1 MRKITLFLLL
11 FSAIL
16 TYGQTTTINFD
27 DDANWIPSPD
37 GGITSYQ
44 DNHVYA
50 EGVFSATAV
59 DALRQGNGD
68 QDGFPGALGEF
79 SWRLRNNNLTSWTA
93 TIASGGVD
101 VFSVAVRRWDNSPS
115 PNFNLEYS
123 INGGENWVFVDLID
137 NASLNEASDWVTF
150 SGTIQS
156 DADDILV
163 RIIPNASGERIM
175 VDDFAWSGF
184 SASPTIPTTV
194 APTPAEDEANV
205 ISLFSDAYT
214 DITVDTWLTPW
225 SAAQQADVL
234 VDGNDVK
241 LYSNLDFAG
250 IETVANPID
259 ASEMD
264 TFHMDVWSPDATTFR
279 VKLVDLGA
287 GPVEGEIAFN
297 IPQGEWVSLDIP
309 LEDFANPDLVTGPLL
324 TVRNSIQQLII
335 SGLPVGAVT
344 AYVDNI
350 YFCQEPA
357 AGDCGVTGT
366 YDYTNG
372 SSLEN
377 SIQSFTADNPGDF
390 ITLNFAVG
398 STESCCDDWF
408 INNAADGT
416 GVTIAS
422 GSGSIVGEYTSTT
435 GEISFYVESDG
446 SVTGTT
452 FEYSVSCSAAPDCV
466 APFNLSSVSA
476 GVDTIDIEWIGSDSA
491 NDYEVIYSDVVG
503 FDPLTAGESFVVA
516 GTESSATIENLT
528 ENTAYEV
535 YVVSLCND
543 NEEAISELL
552 SAQTV
557 IAGATCEAAIEIS
570 ALPYNT
576 VDSTSN
582 YGDNYSGAPGS
593 DCGSTFSYLNGDDVV
608 YSYTAAN
615 DGTLLVSLT
624 ELSETYAG
632 IFVYES
638 CEDIGEACVGADT
651 NGFSSEDLELLL
663 NVVSGQEYIF
673 VISTWASPQST
684 DYTLNIDELLCSPVT
699 DLALDTVNSDSASF
713 NWSAASGESGGYEYI
728 LMLAGE
734 EPGVD
739 DSVQED
745 VTAAGATSLS
755 FTSLDSNTSYD
766 LYLRTLCSGS
776 ESDYVDVSFTTN
788 CEVASLNY
796 AEDFEDFLNPCWQQA
811 TGTAAGPDSFGF
823 SSWSGEASPQFG
835 SQAARYNMYTN
846 TTAQWML
853 SQTID
858 LGAGSPDNV
867 MNFDIAATVWNS
879 TAATTFGPE
888 DEVAAMIST
897 DGGATWVEL
906 ISFSAGS
913 TPSNTGQNE
922 SIDLSSYSGE
932 VQFGFYAISSP
943 ETSSDHWVYIDNFYV
958 GTPPPTIVSV
968 GNPALDS
975 YCYDDSEFEEW
986 RFDSDD
992 GSALV
997 IVFEAGSVESS
1008 FSGTWDDLIIY
1019 DGVDNTGT
1027 VLFNS
1032 DVDGNE
1038 LTGLSFTA
1046 QSGSIYMTLDS
1057 DGSVSCQSSPN
1068 IETIEFGV
1076 YVEGD
1081 EPQPAFANVQVIHN
1095 SPDPAAASV
1104 DVYLNG
1110 ALLPALT
1117 GVDFRT
1123 ATSFL
1128 EAPAGVDIVVDVVPA
1143 GADLSTSVFTE
1154 TFNLAEDENYIIVAN
1169 GVLDTS
1175 GFVTDNAFELTVYA
1189 GAQTAAL
1196 DPAQVDVLVHH
1207 GSPDAPAVDVNESTA
1222 GNLVSNIAYPEFQGY
1237 LNLAVAD
1244 YTLEIAAA
1252 GTPEALVA
1260 YSAPLATLGGFEG
1273 AAITVVAS
1281 GFLGDDA
1288 SMDNGF
1294 GLWVATAAGG
1304 ALVELPLVEQE
1315 PAPMD
1320 PAPTPTE
1327 AEADVI
1333 SLFSEAYTDVSV
1345 DTWLTPWSSANLEDI
1360 QIQGNDTKLYT
1371 NLDFAGIE
1379 TVANPID
1386 ATDMDFFHIDVWSPN
1401 ATTFRVKLVDLGNGA
1416 TEGELAFDIAQEEW
1430 VSLQIPLADFADA
1443 TLVTDPNNLLTVRN
1457 SIQQL
1462 IISGLPVGDVTAYVD
1477 NVYFSSDAV
1486 VSTIDFDSANFS
1498 YYPNPV
1504 KTSITIDA
1512 TNNVE
1517 EIEVFNMLGQRVIT
1531 QRPNQTNPRLE
1542 MGNLEAGVYL
1552 MKVSINGASKTFQV
1566 IKE

>member
-1 MRKITLFLLL
+1 QFGQWPGSTFTPNPALADGETAQNITTAGWAGEY
-11 FSAIL
+11 SKVNVVDGE
-16 TYGQTTTINFD
+16 TY
-27 DDANWIPSPD
+27 
-37 GGITSYQ
+37 
-44 DNHVYA
+44 
-50 EGVFSATAV
+50 VFS
-59 DALRQGNGD
+59 G
-68 QDGFPGALGEF
+68 
-79 SWRLRNNNLTSWTA
+79 
-93 TIASGGVD
+93 
-101 VFSVAVRRWDNSPS
+101 SVATDFYTIS
-115 PNFNLEYS
+115 
-123 INGGENWVFVDLID
+123 
-137 NASLNEASDWVTF
+137 NED
-150 SGTIQS
+150 GDTI
-156 DADDILV
+156 
-163 RIIPNASGERIM
+163 
-175 VDDFAWSGF
+175 FTSGF
-184 SASPTIPTTV
+184 NEV
-194 APTPAEDEANV
+194 
-205 ISLFSDAYT
+205 
-214 DITVDTWLTPW
+214 
-225 SAAQQADVL
+225 
-234 VDGNDVK
+234 
-241 LYSNLDFAG
+241 
-250 IETVANPID
+250 
-259 ASEMD
+259 
-264 TFHMDVWSPDATTFR
+264 
-279 VKLVDLGA
+279 
-287 GPVEGEIAFN
+287 
-297 IPQGEWVSLDIP
+297 EWVSNADQVIRFWTHTGDDCGFEQSSRTRRVTVGIPPGCLLDQFGQWPGSTFTPNPTLADGLTEQSITTSGWAGEYSKVNV
-309 LEDFANPDLVTGPLL
+309 LDGETYVFSGSVATDFYTISDEDANTIFAAGEGEVEWVSNADQVIRFWTHTDEDCGFEQSGRSRIIVVGTPPDC
-324 TVRNSIQQLII
+324 
-335 SGLPVGAVT
+335 LPVDNLTDDVIT
-344 AYVDNI
+344 STSVDLSW
-350 YFCQEPA
+350 
-357 AGDCGVTGT
+357 DSVDT
-366 YDYTNG
+366 
-372 SSLEN
+372 
-377 SIQSFTADNPGDF
+377 
-390 ITLNFAVG
+390 AVG
-398 STESCCDDWF
+398 YDWVLVLEGE
-408 INNAADGT
+408 DQ
-416 GVTIAS
+416 TIPENVLDQ
-422 GSGSIVGEYTSTT
+422 GNTT
-435 GEISFYVESDG
+435 DTFV
-446 SVTGTT
+446 SVTG
-452 FEYSVSCSAAPDCV
+452 
-466 APFNLSSVSA
+466 L
-476 GVDTIDIEWIGSDSA
+476 DSA
-491 NDYEVIYSDVVG
+491 
-503 FDPLTAGESFVVA
+503 
-516 GTESSATIENLT
+516 
-528 ENTAYEV
+528 
-535 YVVSLCND
+535 
-543 NEEAISELL
+543 
-552 SAQTV
+552 
-557 IAGATCEAAIEIS
+557 
-570 ALPYNT
+570 
-576 VDSTSN
+576 
-582 YGDNYSGAPGS
+582 
-593 DCGSTFSYLNGDDVV
+593 
-608 YSYTAAN
+608 
-615 DGTLLVSLT
+615 
-624 ELSETYAG
+624 
-632 IFVYES
+632 
-638 CEDIGEACVGADT
+638 
-651 NGFSSEDLELLL
+651 
-663 NVVSGQEYIF
+663 
-673 VISTWASPQST
+673 
-684 DYTLNIDELLCSPVT
+684 
-699 DLALDTVNSDSASF
+699 
-713 NWSAASGESGGYEYI
+713 
-728 LMLAGE
+728 
-734 EPGVD
+734 
-739 DSVQED
+739 
-745 VTAAGATSLS
+745 
-755 FTSLDSNTSYD
+755 TSYD
-766 LYLRTLCSGS
+766 FYVTADCDLV
-776 ESDYVDVSFTTN
+776 ESTSAVINFTTD

-796 AEDFEDFLNPCWQQA
+796 AEDFEDFLNPCWEEA
-811 TGTAAGPDSFGF
+811 TGTSAGPDSFGF
-823 SSWSGEASPQFG
+823 SSWSGAASPQFG

-846 TTAQWML
+846 TTAQWMV

-1175 GFVTDNAFELTVYA
+1175 GFVTDNSFELTVYA

-1252 GTPEALVA
+1252 GTPAALVA

-1517 EIEVFNMLGQRVIT
+1517 EIEVFNM
-1531 QRPNQTNPRLE
+1531 
-1542 MGNLEAGVYL
+1542 
-1552 MKVSINGASKTFQV
+1552 
-1566 IKE
+1566 